1 MSLDKLNLTPKQNTF
16 RKFSDFL
23 NKRTLINSETSTFE
37 LSALCNELDF
47 LSISIWKLI
56 KYRNM
61 NPSHLGVF
69 QGAKYWTQ
77 KYMSY
82 TQNEEN

>member
-1 MSLDKLNLTPKQNTF
+1 MSLDKLNLTPKLNTF

-47 LSISIWKLI
+47 LSIS
-56 KYRNM
+56 
-61 NPSHLGVF
+61 
-69 QGAKYWTQ
+69 T
-77 KYMSY
+77 
-82 TQNEEN
+82 